1 MPENRFVLRVPLDAS
16 RVPEFRPDC
25 AVLVLA
31 WSKQCAPQQRLVRF
45 SKDKKG
51 VATFEFESA
60 PLESL
65 RVALGPETATA
76 FELQRLQTISV
87 SVPVS
92 SWSGTNEVTLPA
104 VQISA
109 YYWWWWQHWQQ
120 SFKVTGR
127 VVSSPGVP
135 VIGAAV
141 AAFDIDAWWWW
152 TAQERVGD
160 ATTDEDGS
168 FAIEFTRAS
177 GWWPWWWWATRDWQ
191 TNAELVGRI
200 TAFVGQYPKF
210 GALGGPTAQP
220 SMEGFQPLLASSS
233 RAMPA
238 KLSLVQPRQ
247 GIGTGAIDPA
257 ALEGLRERLVEILPR
272 NFPLPVW
279 PWSQWAP
286 WEDCGANLIFKV
298 TDTCGDETRV
308 LVNESVSETRWDIP
322 STLDVTLTTRE
333 ARFREK
339 RLGWTLVDY
348 LFSGNRGQVW
358 SGSSGEGAVLERPA

>member
-1 MPENRFVLRVPLDAS
+1 MADHRFVLRVPLDAS
-16 RVPEFRPDC
+16 QVSEFCPNC
-25 AVLVLA
+25 AVRVLVS
-31 WSKQCAPQQRLVRF
+31 SKQCAPQQRLVRF

-51 VATFEFESA
+51 TAAFEFESA
-60 PLESL
+60 PQEAL

-76 FELQRLQTISV
+76 FELQRMQTIAV
-87 SVPVS
+87 NVPAS
-92 SWSGTNEVTLPA
+92 SWSGTSDVAMPA

-127 VVSSPGVP
+127 VVSSRGVP

-141 AAFDIDAWWWW
+141 SAFDVDAWWWW
-152 TAQERVGD
+152 TAQERVGEV
-160 ATTDEDGS
+160 TTDEDGS
-168 FAIEFTRAS
+168 FAIEFRRAS
-177 GWWPWWWWATRDWQ
+177 GWSPWWWWATRDWQ
-191 TNAELVGRI
+191 ANAELVGRI

-210 GALGGPTAQP
+210 GALVGPTAQP
-220 SMEGFQPLLASSS
+220 SMEVFQPLLASSS
-233 RAMPA
+233 RPMPA
-238 KLSLVQPRQ
+238 KLSPVRPGQ
-247 GIGTGAIDPA
+247 GSGSAIDPA
-257 ALEGLRERLVEILPR
+257 ALEGLRERLAEILPR

-279 PWSQWAP
+279 PWAQWAP

-298 TDTCGDETRV
+298 TDTCGDETTV
-308 LVNESVSETRWDIP
+308 LLNESVSEARWDIP

-348 LFSGNRGQVW
+348 LFSGNRPQA
-358 SGSSGEGAVLERPA
+358 GAAVGRPA

>member
-16 RVPEFRPDC
+16 RVPEFRPDR
-25 AVLVLA
+25 AVRVLA
-31 WSKQCAPQQRLVRF
+31 WSKQCAPQERLVRF

-51 VATFEFESA
+51 TAAFEFEAA
-60 PLESL
+60 PQESL
-65 RVALGPETATA
+65 RIALGPETATA

-92 SWSGTNEVTLPA
+92 SWSGKSEVTLPA

-127 VVSSPGVP
+127 VVSSRGVP
-135 VIGAAV
+135 VIGATV

-152 TAQERVGD
+152 TARERVGD
-160 ATTDEDGS
+160 AMTDEDGS
-168 FAIEFTRAS
+168 FAIEFKRTS
-177 GWWPWWWWATRDWQ
+177 GWWPWWWWATREWQ
-191 TNAELVGRI
+191 ANAELVGRI
-200 TAFVGQYPKF
+200 TAFVGQYSKF
-210 GALGGPTAQP
+210 GALGAPTAIP
-220 SMEGFQPLLASSS
+220 GLEVFQPLLASSS
-233 RAMPA
+233 RPMPA
-238 KLSLVQPRQ
+238 KLSLMRPTQ
-247 GIGTGAIDPA
+247 GMGSGAIDPA
-257 ALEGLRERLVEILPR
+257 ALESLRDRLVEILPR

-298 TDTCGDETRV
+298 TDTCGDEATV
-308 LVNESVSETRWDIP
+308 LLNESVSEARWDIP
-322 STLDVTLTTRE
+322 SALDVTLTTHE

-339 RLGWTLVDY
+339 RLGWTLVDC

-358 SGSSGEGAVLERPA
+358 SGTGGEGAAVGRPA